1 MGSSSTGEA
10 GAKPPAS
17 ATAAAPAEPNT
28 STSRAAIPGPQHQQ
42 QPRAEAVV
50 VDEDDGGVPDF
61 QPTTEVVGGRYMFI
75 RNVFLH
81 RHPERNTF
89 GLQLKSPGEKER
101 TNSIG
106 CLVKA
111 VLPSCSAPEGSILP
125 EDQLLSI
132 NGKTTLD
139 WSYHEI
145 VSYIKEQN
153 PDTLVLSFRRELPKP
168 AKTKAATAP
177 KTKEGRKPNAKK
189 GTGEGS
195 ASANATGRN
204 GSVGKKAAP
213 TDGKKVGA
221 VQKKNITDTKVVGDA
236 EKVGGNK
243 RSLKETKSS
252 KTVPSVAP
260 SASKT
265 KPVDT
270 ITTGNVKGG
279 SACTSDVGSD
289 QKEDAEMADV
299 QTDKSAAG
307 AAPPPTSA
315 PATDTTS
322 TSSSLPTKAET
333 KSPPSASAMT
343 NTNLLADASAKVDAN
358 ASTILP
364 PFVAAINSV
373 TPAGANNALASFVT
387 ASGVT
392 PAGQPNQTLQ
402 SSGKEN
408 DGSGEATKV
417 NNVATKQMD
426 GEEMPKKKRGRPK
439 KKKPEEKSASNGDGQ
454 PAKNDQNTNRKR
466 KKSKIGDGSTT
477 GSVDSATAAN
487 FDLTG
492 AFSSGNTTPDLTF
505 TSEKGEGETDVDRLI
520 KATIGAQAS
529 NMSEPDKPD
538 ADAPPRIKFVFISA
552 PIREGRVAAEIVLN
566 DVKIGSIFA
575 EFVCKSGNFVEKCE
589 LIGREFLDL
598 EIVIGDLFREGGQL
612 QCEELQGFHD
622 DWEPKNR
629 PMEEAY
635 YLQIKHIYIQ
645 ETEFDSEEERSN
657 IVMQVLHLFL
667 NDPKVK
673 RWKIAGYKTVHDV
686 GEFYISDEVISSY
699 PGNPEEVIEQKWVE
713 RETLKYK
720 QIGADARPF
729 LRVGFRELGS
739 KSSEHKG
746 ILFVTK
752 NMFLPEQDV
761 LSHSQ
766 ALEMKLR
773 CDAPVDV
780 EEYRKVKLRTE
791 FLNLILKEDI
801 DEELDNRRFNSQT
814 SLHRAPETYDVDGE
828 LVKKLMPKIEEFIA
842 KGADL
847 KESHILHAAA
857 HRHYLGLLKPL
868 IDKGADVN
876 AFDNNLMTPLM
887 IVAANVGK
895 RIEVNADRS
904 LRIIWDL
911 RSLCNADRNLRDRAG
926 RTALG
931 HYYRAW
937 RDVRGID
944 REVGAP
950 IKDTPINKGIEE
962 MLCPDDGPTEAD
974 MRAKAGC

>member
-1 MGSSSTGEA
+1 MDSSSTGEA
-10 GAKPPAS
+10 DAKPPAS
-17 ATAAAPAEPNT
+17 TATAATADPNT
-28 STSRAAIPGPQHQQ
+28 STSTSHAAI
-42 QPRAEAVV
+42 
-50 VDEDDGGVPDF
+50 DEDNDDGVPDF

-75 RNVFLH
+75 RNVFLR
-81 RHPERNTF
+81 RHPERNNF

-132 NGKTTLD
+132 NGKTILD

-145 VSYIKEQN
+145 VSFIKEQN

-168 AKTKAATAP
+168 SKATKMKAGKKSDTFKGIASTTAKSGNGDTSEKVAP
-177 KTKEGRKPNAKK
+177 AD
-189 GTGEGS
+189 GS
-195 ASANATGRN
+195 AG
-204 GSVGKKAAP
+204 GAA
-213 TDGKKVGA
+213 
-221 VQKKNITDTKVVGDA
+221 QNNITDTSKVVGADS
-236 EKVGGNK
+236 KK
-243 RSLKETKSS
+243 RPLEDIESS
-252 KTVPSVAP
+252 KAAP
-260 SASKT
+260 SAAPTAST
-265 KPVDT
+265 ANPGDT
-270 ITTGNVKGG
+270 ITTDNTKGDIAG
-279 SACTSDVGSD
+279 DVGRNKKGD
-289 QKEDAEMADV
+289 VEMADV
-299 QTDKSAAG
+299 QTDKSAPG
-307 AAPPPTSA
+307 AAPPSTSGGATKEAAAIPGQNAATSSPA
-315 PATDTTS
+315 PIAPSTSSTGASSSASASAAATVNADTTTS
-322 TSSSLPTKAET
+322 TNMP
-333 KSPPSASAMT
+333 
-343 NTNLLADASAKVDAN
+343 ADASTKVDAN

-364 PFVAAINSV
+364 PFVAGTNSV
-373 TPAGANNALASFVT
+373 TPAGTNNALASFVAAAGTT
-387 ASGVT
+387 A
-392 PAGQPNQTLQ
+392 AGQPDQTLK
-402 SSGKEN
+402 SPRKEN
-408 DGSGEATKV
+408 DGSVEATKV
-417 NNVATKQMD
+417 NNVVTNNIP
-426 GEEMPKKKRGRPK
+426 GEEKPKKKRGRPR
-439 KKKPEEKSASNGDGQ
+439 KKKPEENSASNGDGQ
-454 PAKNDQNTNRKR
+454 PTKDDQNANKKR
-466 KKSKIGDGSTT
+466 KKSKKGDGSTA
-477 GSVDSATAAN
+477 GSVDSTTAAN

-492 AFSSGNTTPDLTF
+492 VVSSGNSTPDLTF

-529 NMSEPDKPD
+529 NISEPDKPD
-538 ADAPPRIKFVFISA
+538 ADAPPQIRFVFISA

-575 EFVCKSGNFVEKCE
+575 EFVCKSKNFVEKCE

-598 EIVIGDLFREGGQL
+598 EIATGDLFREGGQI
-612 QCEELQGFHD
+612 QCEELRDFHD

-645 ETEFDSEEERSN
+645 ETEFDSEEEQSN
-657 IVMQVLHLFL
+657 IIMQVLHLFL

-673 RWKIAGYKTVHDV
+673 RWKIAGYKTVHGV
-686 GEFYISDEVISSY
+686 GEFFVSDEVISSY
-699 PGNPEEVIEQKWVE
+699 PGSPEEVVEQKWVE
-713 RETLKYK
+713 RETLKNK

-729 LRVGFRELGS
+729 VRVGFRELDS
-739 KSSEHKG
+739 KSSQHKG
-746 ILFVTK
+746 ILFLTK
-752 NMFLPEQDV
+752 KMFLPEQEV

-766 ALEMKLR
+766 ALETKLR

-780 EEYRKVKLRTE
+780 EEYRKDKLNAE
-791 FLNLILKEDI
+791 LVSLILNEDI
-801 DEELDNRRFNSQT
+801 DEELDSRRFNSQT
-814 SLHRAPETYDVDGE
+814 SLHRAPETYDADGE
-828 LVKKLMPKIEEFIA
+828 LVKKLMPQIEEFIA

-876 AFDNNLMTPLM
+876 AFDNNSMTPLM

-895 RIEVNADRS
+895 RIEVDADRS

-911 RSLCNADRNLRDRAG
+911 RSLCSADRNLRDRAG

-950 IKDTPINKGIEE
+950 IRDTPINKGIEE
-962 MLCPDDGPTEAD
+962 MLCPDGGPTEAD
-974 MRAKAGC
+974 MMTKAGC